1 MFASCALA
9 GHLTVDIG
17 LLKNAK
23 FEVVLRNE
31 FHFHTFP
38 RYFMS

>member
-17 LLKNAK
+17 LLNNAK
-23 FEVVLRNE
+23 FQGG
-31 FHFHTFP
+31 FKK
-38 RYFMS
+38 